1 MACFSYEIRLV
12 LGGNMRHFL
21 YFMRP
26 RGLKIWKSKTACCIF
41 VGHYGEWSPLCVQ
54 DIVCRNGKSTAS
66 EDCNA
71 TLIRLLRKL
80 KRIFKTFVRHRRTFL
95 NAQPLMIEQTYEIND
110 WNIAMSEVC
119 PRQTKRLRHVFYIR
133 RPTESHALKSRWIL
147 IRHIQNYTLRNCCPM
162 FFSWWRRITEK
173 GSQPTD
179 LRQVKA
185 DIISQWHNSA
195 IGTAMEVLMPERNQF
210 HTNAW
215 GSGIA
220 KEPLEFFLS

>member
-1 MACFSYEIRLV
+1 MACFSYEIRLI

-41 VGHYGEWSPLCVQ
+41 VGYYGWWSPLCVK

-66 EDCNA
+66 VGSNA
-71 TLIRLLRKL
+71 TLIGP
-80 KRIFKTFVRHRRTFL
+80 TVPRRV
-95 NAQPLMIEQTYEIND
+95 N
-110 WNIAMSEVC
+110 
-119 PRQTKRLRHVFYIR
+119 
-133 RPTESHALKSRWIL
+133 
-147 IRHIQNYTLRNCCPM
+147 
-162 FFSWWRRITEK
+162 
-173 GSQPTD
+173 
-179 LRQVKA
+179 A

-220 KEPLEFFLS
+220 KEPLESFYRSEGRVTPSHFNSFRGHSATYPTALAVGTATVMSLRKI